1 MKKYIGI
8 DLGGTNIAMGVV
20 DENGNI
26 LHKDSVPTNS
36 PRTAEEIFKDMTDL
50 CYKVVKDANLTMDDI
65 TAIGLGSPGSVSD
78 EEGIVS
84 SASNLGI
91 ANANARELIQK
102 EINKPVK
109 LENDAN
115 VAALGE
121 YTATGNN
128 CESFVFVT
136 LGTGVGGGIIL
147 NGQLYTGFNHA
158 GGELGHIVIDING
171 KPCTCGMEGCWEAYA
186 SVTALISQ
194 TKEAMEK
201 NPDSMMHQ
209 WVKENGKVSGRT
221 AFECAKK
228 GDKAAEEVVDN
239 YRYYIGVGLVSIIN
253 IFQPNILSIGGG
265 ISAEGDYL
273 LDPIVEFLNKKMFY
287 KRNKT
292 PQIKIAKLKNDAG
305 IIGAA
310 MCAAKEF

>member
-1 MKKYIGI
+1 MKKYLGI
-8 DLGGTNIAMGVV
+8 DLGGTNIAIGVV

-26 LHKDSVPTNS
+26 LHKDSVPTKS
-36 PRTAEEIFKDMTDL
+36 PRTAEEIFADMTDL
-50 CYKVVKDANLTMDDI
+50 CFKVVKDAGFTMDDI
-65 TAIGLGSPGSVSD
+65 TAVGLGSPGSIND

-84 SASNLGI
+84 GAFNLGI
-91 ANANARELIQK
+91 INANARKLIQEK
-102 EINKPVK
+102 INKPVK

-115 VAALGE
+115 VAAVGE
-121 YTATGNN
+121 YTVNGKDSE
-128 CESFVFVT
+128 CFVFIT

-228 GDKAAEEVVDN
+228 GDKAAQEVVDN
-239 YRYYIGVGLVSIIN
+239 YRYYIGVGLVSLIN

-273 LDPIVEFLNKKMFY
+273 LNPIIDFVNEKCFY
-287 KRNKT
+287 KGEKR
-292 PQIKIAKLKNDAG
+292 PQLKIATLKNDAG